1 MQLYRLRIYDAHPT
15 QPGLLDSAIASPINH
30 KHYGQ
35 TNLFQLAAILSE
47 KIIKNHAWQDGNKRA
62 ALLAANAFLELNGY
76 AIQRVPLAPDP
87 NNDSIAEAHVKVAT
101 GLWSA
106 AELAQYYESI
116 ATPSAGTGVAQYHD
130 GAELH

>member
-35 TNLFQLAAILSE
+35 DNLFQLAAILSE

-87 NNDSIAEAHVKVAT
+87 NNDGIVEAHVKVAT
-101 GLWSA
+101 GSWSA
-106 AELAQYYESI
+106 VELA
-116 ATPSAGTGVAQYHD
+116 
-130 GAELH
+130 